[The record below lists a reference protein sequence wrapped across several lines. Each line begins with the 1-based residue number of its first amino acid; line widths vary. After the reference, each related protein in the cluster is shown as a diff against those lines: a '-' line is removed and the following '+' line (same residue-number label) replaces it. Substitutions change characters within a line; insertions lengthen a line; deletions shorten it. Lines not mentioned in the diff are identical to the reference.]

1 MILAPA
7 TFDLGVVLQ
16 PDELCSEAPPGSIA
30 AFEDAILESIVRLQ
44 LALGPLDDLTCDL
57 LSSLTDVDARD
68 LGIAS
73 VVGVQN
79 LTSLT
84 ELYLSDNSISDSSA
98 LSGLTGLT
106 TLGLEENTITD
117 ISALSGLTSL
127 HLLGLDRNTNLSNI
141 QPLLA
146 NQGLGATDEVR
157 LQSTSVSCT
166 DVAALIAKGVNVLGM
181 APC

>member
-30 AFEDAILESIVRLQ
+30 AFEDAILESIVRLE

-84 ELYLSDNSISDSSA
+84 ELYLSDNSISDISA

-117 ISALSGLTSL
+117 ISALSGA
-127 HLLGLDRNTNLSNI
+127 HEPAPPRARQKH
-141 QPLLA
+141 QPQQHSA
-146 NQGLGATDEVR
+146 SPRQPGARSD
-157 LQSTSVSCT
+157 
-166 DVAALIAKGVNVLGM
+166 G
-181 APC
+181 